1 MASSSVVQP
10 FSKILQKAELSI
22 DKGCKSEALNVTTA
36 SVICFCFS
44 PSVDF
49 HFRTVQDVE
58 LCKLGR
64 SIC

>member
-1 MASSSVVQP
+1 MVQP
-10 FSKILQKAELSI
+10 FSKILQKAKLST

-36 SVICFCFS
+36 SVICFCFP

-49 HFRTVQDVE
+49 HFRIVQDVE
-58 LCKLGR
+58 QCKEGR